1 MKKKII
7 ILGSTGSIG
16 KNTIKIIRNDKKNF
30 SIKLLSTNKN
40 TRLLIKQAKEFNVK
54 HLVIN
59 DPEIYKKTINK
70 YKKSYFKFYNNFDCI
85 NKILKYKEI
94 HYSMISV
101 IGVDG
106 IYPAIK
112 LIRYSKTIAI
122 VNKESLICGWSLIK
136 KELKKYN
143 TTFIPI
149 DSEHFSIFKLIQNYK
164 SFDIKK
170 IFITASGG
178 PFLNFNKKNLSKVTV
193 KQALKHPNW
202 KMGKKI
208 TIDSATMMNKV
219 FEVIEARNIFNL
231 SYRKLSILIHP
242 QSYLHAIVEYNNG
255 LTKMLFHE
263 PDMKIPI
270 FNSLYAND
278 GKKFFSQK
286 INLMKV
292 NNLNL
297 KEINKNQFPLIKII
311 KFLPNYN
318 SLYETAL
325 IVINDFFVFKFL
337 NNKISYIKLINLIL
351 KIAYD
356 KEVLDLRKK
365 KINNIGDIKR
375 TIKTVKLKL
384 NSL

>member
-16 KNTIKIIRNDKKNF
+16 KNIIKIIRNDKKNF

-40 TRLLIKQAKEFNVK
+40 TQLLIQQAKEFNVK
-54 HLVIN
+54 HLIIN
-59 DPEIYKKTINK
+59 DPVIFKKTINK
-70 YKKSYFKFYNNFDCI
+70 YKKSNFRFYNTFDSI
-85 NKILKYKEI
+85 DKIFKKKEI

-106 IYPAIK
+106 VYPSIK
-112 LIRYSKTIAI
+112 LIKYSKNIAI
-122 VNKESLICGWSLIK
+122 VNKESLICAWSLIK
-136 KELKKYN
+136 KELEKNN
-143 TTFIPI
+143 TNFIPI
-149 DSEHFSIFKLIQNYK
+149 DSEHFSIFKLIKNHTEI
-164 SFDIKK
+164 DIKK

-178 PFLNFNKKNLSKVTV
+178 PFINYNQNDLSKVTV

-219 FEVIEARNIFNL
+219 FEIIEARNIFNL
-231 SYRKLSILIHP
+231 PYRKLSILIHP
-242 QSYLHAIVEYNNG
+242 QSYLHAIVEFNNG
-255 LTKMLFHE
+255 LSKMLFHE

-270 FNSLYAND
+270 FNSLYTNQK
-278 GKKFFSQK
+278 KKFISKK
-286 INLMKV
+286 INLIKL

-297 KEINKNQFPLIKII
+297 KKIDNNQFPLIKII
-311 KFLPNYN
+311 KSLPPFN

-337 NNKISYIKLINLIL
+337 DNKISYTKLINLIL
-351 KIAYD
+351 KFAYD
-356 KEVLDLRKK
+356 KEILSLRKK
-365 KINNIGDIKR
+365 KIYNFKDIKDTIR
-375 TIKTVKLKL
+375 TVQLKLK
-384 NSL
+384 